1 MTQLLR
7 AHLPSD
13 DVKVPL
19 LGSREEVEKTLGI
32 GVHHKRR
39 WPLYAL
45 LGALALG
52 IAVFLVVRW
61 VAARQAASIPAYET
75 VAVVRAD
82 LSVTVTAT
90 GTLQGLST
98 VEVGAEVSGKVIRV
112 LVDYNDTVEVGQIMA
127 LIDPEQSQ
135 AAFDQSTA
143 SVAAAN
149 ASTRLSEATVRESA
163 AAYTRAKSQ
172 AEAGITATKDVEAA
186 KATWERAKASL
197 AASVANAT
205 VARAVLDSATSKL
218 TKTTI
223 VSPVKGTVLARLIE
237 PGQTVTAGFTTPL
250 LFKVTEDLRQMRL
263 EVYVDE
269 ADIGRVKE
277 GQDATFAVDAY
288 PEKTFSSKVTTIL
301 NEPTTEQNVVSYTAR
316 LTADNSALLLRPGM
330 TATATITADRRAQ
343 ALLVPNAALRFA
355 PPVETASFGPGH
367 GATTT
372 AATPHVYVLEA
383 GALRLVEVRPGASDG
398 ASTEILEGTLEAGAL
413 VVVDVKD
420 PE

>member
-7 AHLPSD
+7 AHLPVGD
-13 DVKVPL
+13 IEVPP
-19 LGSREEVEKTLGI
+19 LGTREEVEKTLGI
-32 GVHHKRR
+32 GVHRGRR

-45 LGALALG
+45 LGVLALG
-52 IAVFLVVRW
+52 ITVLLVVRW
-61 VAARQAASIPAYET
+61 VGARQDAATPAYET

-98 VEVGAEVSGKVIRV
+98 VEVGAEVSGRVISV
-112 LVDYNDTVEVGQIMA
+112 LVDYNDTVEVGQVMA
-127 LIDPEQSQ
+127 LIDPEQSR
-135 AAFDQSTA
+135 AAFAEATA

-149 ASTRLSEATVRESA
+149 AATALSGATVRESS
-163 AAYTRAKSQ
+163 AAYARAKGQ
-172 AEAGITATKDVEAA
+172 AESGILATKDREAA
-186 KATWERAKASL
+186 KATFERAQANR
-197 AASVANAT
+197 AAAVANAT
-205 VARAVLDSATSKL
+205 VARAVLDAATSKL

-223 VSPVKGTVLARLIE
+223 VSPVKGTVLARLVE
-237 PGQTVTAGFTTPL
+237 PGQTVTAGFSTPL

-277 GQDATFAVDAY
+277 GQEATFTVDAY
-288 PEKTFSSKVTTIL
+288 PEMTFVSRVTAIL
-301 NEPTTEQNVVSYTAR
+301 NEPRTEQNVVTYTAR
-316 LTADNSALLLRPGM
+316 LTADNGALLLRPGM
-330 TATATITADRRAQ
+330 TATATITAEKRVA

-355 PPVETASFGPGH
+355 PPVKKVSFGPGS
-367 GATTT
+367 GPATA

-383 GALRLVEVRPGASDG
+383 DALRLVEVEPGASDG
-398 ASTEILEGTLEAGAL
+398 ASTELLEGALEPGAL
-413 VVVDVKD
+413 VVVDVRD